1 MSNVEMTD
9 KTNSEEI
16 ASNLKDMEKELE
28 ENKKETILEEG
39 SELQQEKKTYINL
52 FFCQITVG
60 IIFALLYIALSI
72 FMNVINRIIFHPY
85 KFRFNFTI
93 LFFQQFFCMST
104 FIILSKTSQKYRN
117 EVGEISLDDFK
128 KLQKN

>member
-1 MSNVEMTD
+1 
-9 KTNSEEI
+9 
-16 ASNLKDMEKELE
+16 
-28 ENKKETILEEG
+28 
-39 SELQQEKKTYINL
+39 
-52 FFCQITVG
+52 
-60 IIFALLYIALSI
+60 
-72 FMNVINRIIFHPY
+72 MNVINRIIFHPY

-128 KLQKN
+128 KLQKNYITFVVIFILNNVTGFVGSQLIVNTPI